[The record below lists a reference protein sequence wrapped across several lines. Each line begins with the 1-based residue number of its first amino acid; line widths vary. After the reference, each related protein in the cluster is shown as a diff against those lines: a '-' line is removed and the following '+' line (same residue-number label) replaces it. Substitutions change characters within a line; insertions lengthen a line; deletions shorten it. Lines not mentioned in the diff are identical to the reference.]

1 MKSLRYL
8 PTAAALALLCT
19 FATACGLLPR
29 LSAEPT
35 QPPTD
40 QPTLPPV
47 PPTQPP
53 PPPTTP
59 PPTAIPT
66 VHHVTI
72 PTEPLGVTSYITDA
86 STYALQDEHTSYGDR
101 FSVNIYERPYTSQDM
116 DYLDFIDIH
125 YAELYRHS
133 PWIYVTIYLL
143 GEPPTDTKATYSVEI
158 DTDLDG
164 RGEWLITAFA
174 PPSTEWTTDGVYV
187 LHDADGDVGAAT
199 PVLSDAPTT
208 GLNGYEEMVFQNGYG
223 ADPDSAWARRVPDEP
238 EQIQLAFKIDLLQ
251 DDGAFLWGVIAERN
265 NNVPAW
271 YDFNDRFPID
281 VAGSPLLGDPN
292 YPVQELAAVD
302 STCRYAVGFTPSGS
316 EPMLCGPEECE
327 PVFGHVVCENLLC
340 VCVPGPC
347 PIGLQCTPCIIP
359 CE

>member
-1 MKSLRYL
+1 MRTPNHLIPFL
-8 PTAAALALLCT
+8 PNLALCLLT
-19 FATACGLLPR
+19 AACGL
-29 LSAEPT
+29 A
-35 QPPTD
+35 
-40 QPTLPPV
+40 
-47 PPTQPP
+47 
-53 PPPTTP
+53 
-59 PPTAIPT
+59 A
-66 VHHVTI
+66 
-72 PTEPLGVTSYITDA
+72 PTEPAPTPLQPTSIQPIATTPAGGSPRPTPNHVTVPTEPMGVTSYITDP
-86 STYALQDEHTSYGDR
+86 STYALQDEHTSCGDR

-174 PPSTEWTTDGVYV
+174 LPSTEWTTDGVYV
-187 LHDADGDVGAAT
+187 LHDADGDVGATT

-238 EQIQLAFKIDLLQ
+238 QQIQLALKIDLLQ

-265 NNVPAW
+265 ENLPAW

-281 VAGSPLLGDPN
+281 VAGSPLVGDPN
-292 YPVQELAAVD
+292 YPIQALAAVD

-316 EPMLCGPEECE
+316 EPMLCGSADGPCQPKDGWRVCTDPTDPKTCICVEEC
-327 PVFGHVVCENLLC
+327 PDISCLPCQILC
-340 VCVPGPC
+340 PP
-347 PIGLQCTPCIIP
+347 
-359 CE
+359 